1 MENCISSV
9 DEKNFPSKLFADD
22 IMYKE
27 TMVFAN
33 TVFLQ
38 KKRNPWKKS
47 LKKIFTFSLWWGLE
61 TPVPQNLSL
70 MCTNVVLLKKK
81 NLLCNHIA
89 LIQFLNTMDTL
100 QMFCLLNSQMNA
112 CEPNPKTTSSNF
124 NRLGWGAKSLQPKIP
139 PQERILPQSQLGYI
153 YLVTWNHLQV

>member
-38 KKRNPWKKS
+38 KRKKKS

-112 CEPNPKTTSSNF
+112 CEPNPKTTSSDF
-124 NRLGWGAKSLQPKIP
+124 SRWKSGTKIFCFHA
-139 PQERILPQSQLGYI
+139 ISKDVCLLF
-153 YLVTWNHLQV
+153 